1 MKVLARHKVSKHHS
15 AKRFRKQIGKTK
27 AANMKAT
34 PMRGGFRF

>member
-1 MKVLARHKVSKHHS
+1 MKVLSRHKVSKHHS
-15 AKRFRKQIGKTK
+15 AKKFRKHIGKTK